1 MSTFFQHRARE
12 VAFTMKF
19 KRQIKPYRAA
29 AGGWGSLEA
38 TTRFV
43 FDSKAALKNM
53 RNLMRMNKARGFDCP
68 GCAWGDDNKSTF
80 SFCENGAKAVTWE
93 ATRRTVDPDFFAQ
106 HSVSRLYAESD
117 YFLEYQGRL
126 THPLSYNPD
135 TDHYEPVSWE
145 DAFTLI
151 AQHIHAMDH
160 PDQIELYTSGRASNE
175 ASWLYQL
182 FGRMLGTNNF
192 PDCSNMC
199 HEASG
204 TGLKRSIGVGK
215 GTIRLD
221 DFDSADAIFVFGQNP
236 GTNHPRML
244 HSLRHAA
251 EHGANIVTFNT
262 LRERGLERFAD
273 PQNPLEVIT
282 PMAGKISSSYYQPRL
297 GGDMAAVRGMVKA
310 LLEEHRRQSVPDGG
324 GIFDTQFIREHTHGV
339 DAYLAMVDATGWEAI
354 TAGSGLSEE
363 ELRQAAAIYQHSER
377 VICTWAMG
385 ITQHKHSVDTVR
397 EIANLQ
403 LLFGQLG
410 KKGAGLCPVRGHSN
424 VQGNRTM
431 GIDEKP
437 GAPFLDALGKHF
449 GFEPPRRA
457 GHNTVEA
464 IEAMLRDEI
473 RVLITLG
480 GNLAAAAP
488 DSPRT
493 EEALQRCGLTV
504 HISTKLNRTHLV
516 PGYENS
522 LILPTLGRTERDM
535 QRTGSQFI
543 TVEDSFSMVHASEGI
558 GIPLSEHQRSE
569 TAIVAGIA
577 NAVLG
582 REKADWQSM
591 ADDYSIIRD
600 HIAATLPG
608 FDDFNQKCEQPG
620 GFYLGNAAARHVFG
634 TPSGKAEFSAAPLPE
649 TLFPQLGNATV
660 PFVLQT
666 LRSHDQYNTTI
677 YGLDDRYRGVY
688 GQRRVVFIHPDDMAE
703 QGMHEGDK
711 VDIETLWND
720 GITRQVGGFVLI
732 PYNIPRGNLAAY
744 YPETNPLVPLSSFG
758 DDSGTPTSKSIP
770 VKLSLTRQQ
779 PSLRIV

>member
-1 MSTFFQHRARE
+1 
-12 VAFTMKF
+12 MKF

-43 FDSKAALKNM
+43 LDSKAALKNM

-93 ATRRTVDPDFFAQ
+93 ATRRMVDTDFFAK
-106 HSVSRLYAESD
+106 HSVTTLYTQSD

-126 THPLSYNPD
+126 THPLRYNAE
-135 TDHYEPVSWE
+135 TDHYEPISWE
-145 DAFTLI
+145 DAFALI
-151 AQHIHAMDH
+151 AQHIKAMDH
-160 PDQIELYTSGRASNE
+160 PDQMELYTSGRASNE

-182 FGRMLGTNNF
+182 FGRLMGTNNF

-221 DFDSADAIFVFGQNP
+221 DFDHADAIFVFGQNP

-251 EHGANIVTFNT
+251 DHGAKIVTFNT

-273 PQNPLEVIT
+273 PQKPLEVVT
-282 PMAGKISSSYYQPRL
+282 SKAGNISSSYYQPNL
-297 GGDMAAVRGMVKA
+297 GGDMAAVRGMVKS
-310 LLEEHRRQSVPDGG
+310 LLETHRARLAAGESGLFDQTFINAKTNGIEAYLDAVDNTSWMQIVAQSGL
-324 GIFDTQFIREHTHGV
+324 TQAQIRE
-339 DAYLAMVDATGWEAI
+339 
-354 TAGSGLSEE
+354 
-363 ELRQAAAIYQHSER
+363 AAAIYQSADR

-397 EIANLQ
+397 EITNLQ

-437 GAPFLDALGKHF
+437 AKAFLDALGNHF
-449 GFEPPRRA
+449 NFEPPRAA

-464 IEAMLRDEI
+464 LNAMLRDEVK
-473 RVLITLG
+473 VLIALG

-493 EEALQRCGLTV
+493 EEAMSRCGLTV
-504 HISTKLNRTHLV
+504 HISTKLNRSHLV
-516 PGYENS
+516 PGHEG
-522 LILPTLGRTERDM
+522 LILPTLGRTERDL
-535 QRTGSQFI
+535 QATGNQFI

-558 GIPLSEHQRSE
+558 GIPLAETQRSE
-569 TAIVAGIA
+569 TWIVASIA
-577 NAVLG
+577 EAVLG
-582 REKADWQSM
+582 DEKVKWRELAG
-591 ADDYSIIRD
+591 DYNLIRD
-600 HIAATLPG
+600 HIAATIPG
-608 FDDFNQKCEQPG
+608 FADFNAKCDIPG
-620 GFYLGNAAARHVFG
+620 GFYLGNAAAELCFN
-634 TPSGKAEFSAAPLPE
+634 TPSQKAEFNASALP
-649 TLFPQLGNATV
+649 TSLFPNLDQDV
-660 PFVLQT
+660 PFTLQT

-677 YGLDDRYRGVY
+677 YGLDDRYRGVF
-688 GQRRVVFIHPDDMAE
+688 GQREVVFINPDDMADL
-703 QGMHEGDK
+703 GFTEGQN

-720 GITRQVGGFVLI
+720 GITRRVSGFKLV

-744 YPETNPLVPLSSFG
+744 YPETNPLVPLNSFG
-758 DDSGTPTSKSIP
+758 DDSGTPTSKSVP
-770 VKLSLTRQQ
+770 VKLELSEALADQ
-779 PSLRIV
+779 RIA

>member
-1 MSTFFQHRARE
+1 
-12 VAFTMKF
+12 MKF

-43 FDSKAALKNM
+43 LDSKAALKNM

-93 ATRRTVDPDFFAQ
+93 ATRRVVDTDFFAR
-106 HSVSRLYAESD
+106 HSVTTLYTQSD

-126 THPLSYNPD
+126 THPLRYNAE
-135 TDHYEPVSWE
+135 TDHYEPISWD
-145 DAFTLI
+145 DAFALI
-151 AQHIHAMDH
+151 AQHIKAMDN
-160 PDQIELYTSGRASNE
+160 PDQMELYTSGRASNE

-182 FGRMLGTNNF
+182 FGRLVGTNNF

-221 DFDSADAIFVFGQNP
+221 DFDHADAIFVFGQNP

-251 EHGANIVTFNT
+251 DHGAKIVTFNT

-273 PQNPLEVIT
+273 PQKPLEVVT
-282 PMAGKISSSYYQPRL
+282 SKAGTISSSYYQPNL
-297 GGDMAAVRGMVKA
+297 GGDMAAVRGMVKS
-310 LLEEHRRQSVPDGG
+310 LLETHRARLAAGESGLFDQTFINAKTNGIEAYLDAVDNTSWMQIVAQSGL
-324 GIFDTQFIREHTHGV
+324 TQAQIRE
-339 DAYLAMVDATGWEAI
+339 
-354 TAGSGLSEE
+354 
-363 ELRQAAAIYQHSER
+363 AAAIYQSADR

-397 EIANLQ
+397 EITNLQ

-437 GAPFLDALGKHF
+437 TQAFLDALGNHF
-449 GFEPPRRA
+449 GFEPPRAA

-464 IEAMLRDEI
+464 LNAMLRDEVK
-473 RVLITLG
+473 VLIALG

-493 EEALQRCGLTV
+493 EEALSRCGLTV
-504 HISTKLNRTHLV
+504 HISTKLNRSHLV
-516 PGYENS
+516 PGHEG
-522 LILPTLGRTERDM
+522 LILPTLGRTERDR
-535 QRTGSQFI
+535 QATGNQFI

-558 GIPLSEHQRSE
+558 GIPLAETQRSE

-577 NAVLG
+577 QAVLG
-582 REKADWQSM
+582 
-591 ADDYSIIRD
+591 DDKVKWRDLAGDYNLIRD
-600 HIAATLPG
+600 HIAATIPG
-608 FDDFNQKCEQPG
+608 FADFNAKCDIPG
-620 GFYLGNAAARHVFG
+620 GFYLGNAAAELRFN
-634 TPSGKAEFSAAPLPE
+634 TPSQKAEFNASMLPDS
-649 TLFPQLGNATV
+649 LFPALDQAV
-660 PFVLQT
+660 PFTLQT

-677 YGLDDRYRGVY
+677 YGLDDRYRGVK
-688 GQRRVVFIHPDDMAE
+688 GQRDVLFVNEADIIRLGFKPG
-703 QGMHEGDK
+703 QK
-711 VDIETLWND
+711 VDIVSIWDDQHERRVKNFTLLAFD
-720 GITRQVGGFVLI
+720 I
-732 PYNIPRGNLAAY
+732 PAGQAAAY
-744 YPETNPLVPLSSFG
+744 YPEVNPLVPLESTG
-758 DDSGTPTSKSIP
+758 DGSHTPTSKFVAICLEAAS
-770 VKLSLTRQQ
+770 
-779 PSLRIV
+779 PSRLIMAKAS

>member
-1 MSTFFQHRARE
+1 
-12 VAFTMKF
+12 MKF

-43 FDSKAALKNM
+43 LDSKAALKNM

-93 ATRRTVDPDFFAQ
+93 ATRRMVDTDFFAK
-106 HSVSRLYAESD
+106 HSVTTLYTQSD

-126 THPLSYNPD
+126 THPLRYNAE
-135 TDHYEPVSWE
+135 TDHYEPISWE
-145 DAFTLI
+145 DAFALI
-151 AQHIHAMDH
+151 AQHIKAMDH
-160 PDQIELYTSGRASNE
+160 PDQMELYTSGRASNE

-182 FGRMLGTNNF
+182 FGRLMGTNNF

-221 DFDSADAIFVFGQNP
+221 DFDHADAIFVFGQNP

-251 EHGANIVTFNT
+251 DHGAKIVTFNT

-273 PQNPLEVIT
+273 PQKPLEVVT
-282 PMAGKISSSYYQPRL
+282 SKAGNISSSYYQPNL
-297 GGDMAAVRGMVKA
+297 GGDMAAVRGMVKS
-310 LLEEHRRQSVPDGG
+310 LLETHRARLAAGESGLFDQTFINAKTNGIEAYLEAVDYTSWMQIVAQSGL
-324 GIFDTQFIREHTHGV
+324 TQAQIRE
-339 DAYLAMVDATGWEAI
+339 
-354 TAGSGLSEE
+354 
-363 ELRQAAAIYQHSER
+363 AAAIYQSADR

-397 EIANLQ
+397 EITNLQ

-437 GAPFLDALGKHF
+437 AKAFLDALGNHF
-449 GFEPPRRA
+449 NFEPPRAA

-464 IEAMLRDEI
+464 LNAMLRDEVK
-473 RVLITLG
+473 VLIALG

-493 EEALQRCGLTV
+493 EEAMSRCGLTV
-504 HISTKLNRTHLV
+504 HISTKLNRSHLV
-516 PGYENS
+516 PGHEG
-522 LILPTLGRTERDM
+522 LILPTLGRTERDL
-535 QRTGSQFI
+535 QATGNQFI

-558 GIPLSEHQRSE
+558 GIPLAETQRSE
-569 TAIVAGIA
+569 TWIVAGIA
-577 NAVLG
+577 EAVLG
-582 REKADWQSM
+582 DEKVKWRELAG
-591 ADDYSIIRD
+591 DYNLIRE
-600 HIAATLPG
+600 HIAATIPG
-608 FDDFNQKCEQPG
+608 FADFNAKCDIPG
-620 GFYLGNAAARHVFG
+620 GFYLGNAAAELRFN
-634 TPSGKAEFSAAPLPE
+634 TPSQKAEFNASALP
-649 TLFPQLGNATV
+649 TSLFPNLDQDV
-660 PFVLQT
+660 PFTLQT

-677 YGLDDRYRGVY
+677 YGLDDRYRGVF
-688 GQRRVVFIHPDDMAE
+688 GQREVVFINPDDMADL
-703 QGMHEGDK
+703 GFTEGQN

-720 GITRQVGGFVLI
+720 GITRRVSGFKLV

-744 YPETNPLVPLSSFG
+744 YPETNPLVPLNSFG
-758 DDSGTPTSKSIP
+758 DDSGTPTSKSVP
-770 VKLSLTRQQ
+770 VKLELSEALADQ
-779 PSLRIV
+779 RIA

>member
-1 MSTFFQHRARE
+1 
-12 VAFTMKF
+12 MKF
-19 KRQIKPYRAA
+19 KSQIKPYQAA

-43 FDSKAALKNM
+43 MDSKQALKNM
-53 RNLMRMNKARGFDCP
+53 RNLMRMNKAKGFDCP

-93 ATRRTVDPDFFAQ
+93 ATRRFIDAEFFAT
-106 HSVSRLYAESD
+106 HSVSTLYQQSD

-126 THPLSYNPD
+126 TEPLRYNRL
-135 TDHYEPVSWE
+135 TDHYEPISW
-145 DAFTLI
+145 DNAFSLI
-151 AQHIHAMDH
+151 AQHIHAMDN
-160 PDQIELYTSGRASNE
+160 PDQMELYTSGRASNE

-182 FGRMLGTNNF
+182 FGRMVGTNNF

-204 TGLKRSIGVGK
+204 SGLKRSIGVGK

-221 DFDSADAIFVFGQNP
+221 DFDHADAIFVFGQNP

-251 EHGANIVTFNT
+251 DRGASIVTFNT

-273 PQNPLEVIT
+273 PQKPLEVVT
-282 PMAGKISSSYYQPRL
+282 SKAGTISSTYYQPNL

-310 LLEEHRRQSVPDGG
+310 LAETHRARIAAGEKGLFDEAFINAATQGVEE
-324 GIFDTQFIREHTHGV
+324 
-339 DAYLAMVDATGWEAI
+339 YLAAVDATSWQQIEQQ
-354 TAGSGLSEE
+354 SGLSEQQ
-363 ELRQAAAIYQHSER
+363 LREAAAIYQKADR

-397 EIANLQ
+397 EIVNLQ

-437 GAPFLDALGKHF
+437 SQAFLDALAQHF
-449 GFEPPRRA
+449 DFEPPRA
-457 GHNTVEA
+457 PGHNTVEA
-464 IEAMLRDEI
+464 LEAMLRDEI
-473 RVLITLG
+473 KVLIALG

-493 EEALQRCGLTV
+493 EEAMQRCGLTV
-504 HISTKLNRTHLV
+504 HISTKLNRSHLV
-516 PGYENS
+516 PGQES
-522 LILPTLGRTERDM
+522 LILPTLGRTEQDI
-535 QRTGSQFI
+535 QATGPQFI
-543 TVEDSFSMVHASEGI
+543 TVEDSFSMVHASEGV
-558 GIPLSEHQRSE
+558 GKPLANTQRSE

-577 NAVLG
+577 NAVLSSF
-582 REKADWQSM
+582 KVDWLALAAD
-591 ADDYSIIRD
+591 YNKIRD
-600 HIAATLPG
+600 HIAATIPG
-608 FDDFNQKCEQPG
+608 FADFNKKCEQPG
-620 GFYLGNAAARHVFG
+620 GFYLGNAAAELRFN
-634 TPSGKAEFSAAPLPE
+634 TPGGKAHFSAAALP
-649 TLFPQLGNATV
+649 TSLFPQLGDVKV
-660 PFVLQT
+660 PFTLQS

-688 GQRRVVFIHPDDMAE
+688 GQREVLFINPDDMSELGYEAG
-703 QGMHEGDK
+703 QN

-720 GITRQVGGFVLI
+720 GITRRVSGFKLV

-758 DDSGTPTSKSIP
+758 DGSGTPTSKSVP
-770 VKLSLTRQQ
+770 VKISLSAEVVTQ
-779 PSLRIV
+779 RIA

>member
-1 MSTFFQHRARE
+1 
-12 VAFTMKF
+12 MKF
-19 KRQIKPYRAA
+19 KSQIKPYQAA

-43 FDSKAALKNM
+43 IDSKQALKNM
-53 RNLMRMNKARGFDCP
+53 RNLMRMNKAKGFDCP

-93 ATRRTVDPDFFAQ
+93 ATRRFIDAEFFAA
-106 HSVSRLYAESD
+106 HSVSKLYAQSD

-126 THPLSYNPD
+126 TEPLRYNRL
-135 TDHYEPVSWE
+135 TDHYEPISW
-145 DAFTLI
+145 DNAFALI
-151 AQHIHAMDH
+151 AQHIHAMDN
-160 PDQIELYTSGRASNE
+160 PNQMELYTSGRASNE

-182 FGRMLGTNNF
+182 FGRMVGTNNF

-204 TGLKRSIGVGK
+204 SGLKRSIGVGK

-221 DFDSADAIFVFGQNP
+221 DFDHADAIFVFGQNP

-251 EHGANIVTFNT
+251 DRGAKIVTFNT

-273 PQNPLEVIT
+273 PQKPLEVVT
-282 PMAGKISSSYYQPRL
+282 SKAGAISSTYYQPNL

-310 LLEEHRRQSVPDGG
+310 LAETHRARIAAGEKG
-324 GIFDTQFIREHTHGV
+324 LFDEAFINAATQGV
-339 DAYLAMVDATGWEAI
+339 EDYLAAVDATSWEQI
-354 TAGSGLSEE
+354 EQQSGLSEQQ
-363 ELRQAAAIYQHSER
+363 LREAAAIYQSADR

-397 EIANLQ
+397 EIVNLQ

-437 GAPFLDALGKHF
+437 SQAFLDALANHF
-449 GFEPPRRA
+449 NFEPPRA
-457 GHNTVEA
+457 PGHNTVEA
-464 IEAMLRDEI
+464 LEAMLRDEI
-473 RVLITLG
+473 KVLIALG

-493 EEALQRCGLTV
+493 EEAMQRCGLTV
-504 HISTKLNRTHLV
+504 HISTKLNRSHLV
-516 PGYENS
+516 PGKES
-522 LILPTLGRTERDM
+522 LILPTLGRTEQDI
-535 QRTGSQFI
+535 QATGSQFI
-543 TVEDSFSMVHASEGI
+543 TVEDSFSMVHASEGV
-558 GIPLSEHQRSE
+558 GKPLADTQRSE

-577 NAVLG
+577 NAVLSSF
-582 REKADWQSM
+582 KVDWLALAAD
-591 ADDYSIIRD
+591 YNKIRD
-600 HIAATLPG
+600 HIAATIPG
-608 FDDFNQKCEQPG
+608 FADFNKKCEQPG
-620 GFYLGNAAARHVFG
+620 GFYLGNAAAELRFN
-634 TPSGKAEFSAAPLPE
+634 TPGGKAHFSAAALP
-649 TLFPQLGNATV
+649 TSLFPQLGDVKV
-660 PFVLQT
+660 PFTLQS

-688 GQRRVVFIHPDDMAE
+688 GQREVLFINPEDMSELGYEAG
-703 QGMHEGDK
+703 QN

-720 GITRQVGGFVLI
+720 GITRRVSGFKLV

-758 DDSGTPTSKSIP
+758 DDSGTPTSKSVP
-770 VKLSLTRQQ
+770 VKISLTPEVVTQ
-779 PSLRIV
+779 RIA

>member
-1 MSTFFQHRARE
+1 
-12 VAFTMKF
+12 MKF
-19 KRQIKPYRAA
+19 KEAIKPYDAA

-43 FDSKAALKNM
+43 LDSKQVLKNM
-53 RNLMRMNKARGFDCP
+53 RNLMRMNKAKGFDCP

-93 ATRRTVDPDFFAQ
+93 ATRRHIGAEFFAQ
-106 HSVSRLYAESD
+106 YSVSALRQQSD

-126 THPLSYNPD
+126 TEPLRYNRA
-135 TDHYEPVSWE
+135 TDRYEPISWD
-145 DAFTLI
+145 DAFALI
-151 AQHIHAMDH
+151 ARHIKAMDN
-160 PDQIELYTSGRASNE
+160 PNRMELYTSGRASNE

-182 FGRMLGTNNF
+182 FGRMNGSNNF

-221 DFDSADAIFVFGQNP
+221 DFDHADAIFVFGQNP

-251 EHGANIVTFNT
+251 DNGAKIVTFNT

-273 PQNPLEVIT
+273 PQKPLEVVT
-282 PMAGKISSSYYQPRL
+282 SMAGKISSTYYQPNL
-297 GGDMAAVRGMVKA
+297 GGDMAAVRGMVKVLA
-310 LLEEHRRQSVPDGG
+310 ENHRARVAAGEKGLFDEIFINARTEGLE
-324 GIFDTQFIREHTHGV
+324 
-339 DAYLAMVDATGWEAI
+339 AYLAAVDATEWSHI
-354 TAGSGLSEE
+354 VSQSGLSEQQIRE
-363 ELRQAAAIYQHSER
+363 AAAIYQSSER

-397 EIANLQ
+397 EIVNMQ

-437 GAPFLDALGKHF
+437 SQAFLDSLGQHF
-449 GFEPPRRA
+449 DFEPPRES

-464 IEAMLRDEI
+464 LEAMLRDEI
-473 RVLITLG
+473 KVLIALG

-493 EEALQRCGLTV
+493 EEALKRCDLTV
-504 HISTKLNRTHLV
+504 QISTKLNRSHLC
-516 PGYENS
+516 PGAVDA
-522 LILPTLGRTERDM
+522 LILPTLGRTEQDI
-535 QRTGSQFI
+535 QASGPQFI
-543 TVEDSFSMVHASEGI
+543 TVEDSFSMVHASEGVGKPI
-558 GIPLSEHQRSE
+558 AATQRSE
-569 TAIVAGIA
+569 TWIVAGIA
-577 NAVLG
+577 HAVLG
-582 REKADWQSM
+582 SEKVDWLSL
-591 ADDYSIIRD
+591 AGDYNKIRD

-608 FDDFNQKCEQPG
+608 FSDFNDKCDLKG
-620 GFYLGNAAARHVFG
+620 GFYLGNAAAELRFNTLHN
-634 TPSGKAEFSAAPLPE
+634 KAQFSAAALPAS
-649 TLFPQLGNATV
+649 LFPQLDVEV
-660 PFVLQT
+660 PFTLQT

-688 GQRRVVFIHPDDMAE
+688 GQREVLFINQDDMEKMGFAA
-703 QGMHEGDK
+703 GDH

-720 GITRQVGGFVLI
+720 GITRKVSGFKLV
-732 PYNIPRGNLAAY
+732 PYAIPRGNLAAY

-758 DDSGTPTSKSIP
+758 DGSGTPTSKSVP
-770 VKLSLTRQQ
+770 VKISLSPATTG
-779 PSLRIV
+779 LRIA

>member
-1 MSTFFQHRARE
+1 
-12 VAFTMKF
+12 MKF
-19 KRQIKPYRAA
+19 KSEIKPYSAA

-43 FDSKAALKNM
+43 FDSKQVLKNM
-53 RNLMRMNKARGFDCP
+53 RNLMRMNKAKGFDCP

-93 ATRRTVDPDFFAQ
+93 ATRRFVDAEFFAA
-106 HSVSRLYAESD
+106 HSVSALYQQSD

-126 THPLSYNPD
+126 TEPLRYNRE
-135 TDHYEPVSWE
+135 TDHYEPISWD
-145 DAFTLI
+145 DAFALI
-151 AQHIHAMDH
+151 ARHLHAMDN
-160 PDQIELYTSGRASNE
+160 PDQLELYTSGRASNE

-204 TGLKRSIGVGK
+204 AGLKRSIGVGK

-221 DFDSADAIFVFGQNP
+221 DFDHADAIFVFGQNP

-251 EHGANIVTFNT
+251 DHGAKIVTFNT

-273 PQNPLEVIT
+273 PQKPLEVVT
-282 PMAGKISSSYYQPRL
+282 SKAGTISSTYYQPNL
-297 GGDMAAVRGMVKA
+297 GGDMAAIRGMVKVLSETHHA
-310 LLEEHRRQSVPDGG
+310 RLAAGEKGL
-324 GIFDTQFIREHTHGV
+324 FDDAFIQANTEGV
-339 DAYLAMVDATGWEAI
+339 EAYLAAVAASEWPLIEQQ
-354 TAGSGLSEE
+354 SGLSEQQIRE
-363 ELRQAAAIYQHSER
+363 AAAIYQSAER

-397 EIANLQ
+397 EIVNLQ

-437 GAPFLDALGKHF
+437 AKPFLDSMAQHF
-449 GFEPPRRA
+449 GFEPPREI

-464 IEAMLRDEI
+464 LEAMLRDEI
-473 RVLITLG
+473 KVLIALG

-493 EEALQRCGLTV
+493 EEALSRCQLTV
-504 HISTKLNRTHLV
+504 QISTKLNRSHLV
-516 PGYENS
+516 PGKADA
-522 LILPTLGRTERDM
+522 LILPTLGRTEQDI
-535 QRTGSQFI
+535 QASGPQFI
-543 TVEDSFSMVHASEGI
+543 TVEDSFSMVHASEGVGKPI
-558 GIPLSEHQRSE
+558 ADTQRSE

-582 REKADWQSM
+582 SEKLDWL
-591 ADDYSIIRD
+591 ALAGNYDLIRD
-600 HIAATLPG
+600 HIAATIPG
-608 FDDFNQKCEQPG
+608 FSDFNRKCEEPG
-620 GFYLGNAAARHVFG
+620 GFYLGNAAAELRFN
-634 TPSGKAEFSAAPLPE
+634 TLNNKAQFSAAALP
-649 TLFPQLGNATV
+649 TSLFPQLGDSEV
-660 PFVLQT
+660 PFTLQT

-688 GQRRVVFIHPDDMAE
+688 GQREVLFIHPDDMAE
-703 QGMHEGDK
+703 LGLQAGEN

-720 GITRQVGGFVLI
+720 GITRKVSGFKLV
-732 PYNIPRGNLAAY
+732 PYAIPRGNLAAY
-744 YPETNPLVPLSSFG
+744 YPETNPLVPLSSYG
-758 DDSGTPTSKSIP
+758 DLSGTPTSKSVP
-770 VKLSLTRQQ
+770 VKISLSPVVASQ
-779 PSLRIV
+779 RIA

>member
-1 MSTFFQHRARE
+1 M
-12 VAFTMKF
+12 
-19 KRQIKPYRAA
+19 
-29 AGGWGSLEA
+29 
-38 TTRFV
+38 
-43 FDSKAALKNM
+43 
-53 RNLMRMNKARGFDCP
+53 
-68 GCAWGDDNKSTF
+68 
-80 SFCENGAKAVTWE
+80 TWE
-93 ATRRTVDPDFFAQ
+93 ATRRVVDTDFFAQ
-106 HSVSRLYAESD
+106 HSVTKLYAQSD

-126 THPLSYNPD
+126 THPMRYNAE
-135 TDHYEPVSWE
+135 TDHYEPVSWD
-145 DAFTLI
+145 DAFALI
-151 AQHIHAMDH
+151 AQHIKAMDN
-160 PDQIELYTSGRASNE
+160 PNQMELYTSGRASNE

-182 FGRMLGTNNF
+182 FGRLAGTNNF

-204 TGLKRSIGVGK
+204 AGLKRSIGVGK

-221 DFDSADAIFVFGQNP
+221 DFDHADAIFVFGQNP

-251 EHGANIVTFNT
+251 DHGAKIVTFNT

-273 PQNPLEVIT
+273 PQKPLEVVT
-282 PMAGKISSSYYQPRL
+282 SKAGTISSAYYQPNL

-310 LLEEHRRQSVPDGG
+310 LLETHRARVAAGEKG
-324 GIFDTQFIREHTHGV
+324 LFDETFINATTHGV
-339 DAYLAMVDATGWEAI
+339 EAYFDAVDNTDWMQI
-354 TAGSGLSEE
+354 VQQSGLSEAQIRE
-363 ELRQAAAIYQHSER
+363 AAAIYQSADR
-377 VICTWAMG
+377 VIVTWAMG

-397 EIANLQ
+397 EIVNLQ

-437 GAPFLDALGKHF
+437 SKAFLDALGSHF
-449 GFEPPRRA
+449 GFEPPREH

-464 IEAMLRDEI
+464 LNAMLRDEI
-473 RVLITLG
+473 KVLIALG

-504 HISTKLNRTHLV
+504 HISTKLNRSHLV
-516 PGYENS
+516 PGAES
-522 LILPTLGRTERDM
+522 LILPTLGRTERDT
-535 QRTGSQFI
+535 QATGNQFI

-558 GIPLSEHQRSE
+558 GIPLAETQRSE

-577 NAVLG
+577 HAVLG
-582 REKADWQSM
+582 DEKVQWLKLAAD
-591 ADDYSIIRD
+591 YNLIRD
-600 HIAATLPG
+600 HIAATIPG
-608 FDDFNQKCEQPG
+608 FADFNEKCDQPG
-620 GFYLGNAAARHVFG
+620 GFYLGNAAADLRFN
-634 TPSGKAEFSAAPLPE
+634 TPTQKAEFSSAALPAS
-649 TLFPQLGNATV
+649 LFPLDVAEV
-660 PFVLQT
+660 PFTLQT

-688 GQRRVVFIHPDDMAE
+688 GQREVVFINPEDMQAL
-703 QGMHEGDK
+703 GLTEGQL

-720 GITRQVGGFVLI
+720 NILRRVSGFKLV

-744 YPETNPLVPLSSFG
+744 YPETNPLVPLNSFG
-758 DDSGTPTSKSIP
+758 DISGTPTSKSVP
-770 VKLSLTRQQ
+770 VKLELSVSLPTQ
-779 PSLRIV
+779 RIA

>member
-1 MSTFFQHRARE
+1 
-12 VAFTMKF
+12 MKF
-19 KRQIKPYRAA
+19 KSEIKPYQAA

-43 FDSKAALKNM
+43 FDSKQVLKNM
-53 RNLMRMNKARGFDCP
+53 RNLMRMNKAKGFDCP

-93 ATRRTVDPDFFAQ
+93 ATRRFVDAEFFAA
-106 HSVSRLYAESD
+106 HSVSALYQQSD

-126 THPLSYNPD
+126 TQPLRYNRA
-135 TDHYEPVSWE
+135 TDHYEPIGWD

-151 AQHIHAMDH
+151 ARHLQALDN
-160 PDQIELYTSGRASNE
+160 PNQLELYTSGRASNE

-182 FGRMLGTNNF
+182 FGRMFGTNNF

-204 TGLKRSIGVGK
+204 TGLRRSIGVGK

-221 DFDSADAIFVFGQNP
+221 DFDHADAIFVFGQNP

-251 EHGANIVTFNT
+251 DHGAKIVTFNT

-273 PQNPLEVIT
+273 PQKPLEVVT
-282 PMAGKISSSYYQPRL
+282 SKAGTISSTYYQPNL
-297 GGDMAAVRGMVKA
+297 GGDMAAVRGMVKVLSESHHA
-310 LLEEHRRQSVPDGG
+310 RVAAGEKGL
-324 GIFDTQFIREHTHGV
+324 FDEAFIQANTEGV
-339 DAYLAMVDATGWEAI
+339 DAYLAQVAATEWAQIEQQ
-354 TAGSGLSEE
+354 SGLTEQQIRE
-363 ELRQAAAIYQHSER
+363 AAAIYQSAER

-397 EIANLQ
+397 EIVNLQ

-410 KKGAGLCPVRGHSN
+410 KPGAGLCPVRGHSN

-437 GAPFLDALGKHF
+437 SKAFLDSMANHF
-449 GFEPPRRA
+449 GFEPPRNI

-464 IEAMLRDEI
+464 LEAMLRDEI
-473 RVLITLG
+473 KVLIALG

-493 EEALQRCGLTV
+493 EEALSRCELTV
-504 HISTKLNRTHLV
+504 QISTKLNRSHLV
-516 PGYENS
+516 PGKQDA
-522 LILPTLGRTERDM
+522 LILPTLGRTEQDI
-535 QRTGSQFI
+535 QASGPQFI
-543 TVEDSFSMVHASEGI
+543 TVEDSFSMVHASEGV
-558 GIPLSEHQRSE
+558 GKPLADTQRSE
-569 TAIVAGIA
+569 TWIVAGIA

-582 REKADWQSM
+582 SDKLDWQ
-591 ADDYSIIRD
+591 ALAGNYDLIRD
-600 HIAATLPG
+600 HIAATIPG
-608 FDDFNQKCEQPG
+608 FQNFNQQCELPG
-620 GFYLGNAAARHVFG
+620 GFYLGNAAAELRFN
-634 TPSGKAEFSAAPLPE
+634 TLNNKAQFSAAALPDS
-649 TLFPQLGNATV
+649 LFPQLGDTEV
-660 PFVLQT
+660 PFTLQT

-688 GQRRVVFIHPDDMAE
+688 GQREVLFIHPDDMAE
-703 QGMHEGDK
+703 LGLQAGEN

-720 GITRQVGGFVLI
+720 GITRKVTGFKLV
-732 PYNIPRGNLAAY
+732 PYAIPRGNLAAY

-758 DDSGTPTSKSIP
+758 DGSGTPTSKSVP
-770 VKLSLTRQQ
+770 VKISLSPVVASQ
-779 PSLRIV
+779 RIA

>member
-1 MSTFFQHRARE
+1 
-12 VAFTMKF
+12 MKF

-43 FDSKAALKNM
+43 LDSKAALKNM

-93 ATRRTVDPDFFAQ
+93 ATRRMVDTDFFAK
-106 HSVSRLYAESD
+106 HSVTTLYTQSD

-126 THPLSYNPD
+126 THPLRYNAE
-135 TDHYEPVSWE
+135 TDHYEPISWE
-145 DAFTLI
+145 DAFALI
-151 AQHIHAMDH
+151 AQHIKAMDH
-160 PDQIELYTSGRASNE
+160 PDQMELYTSGRASNE

-182 FGRMLGTNNF
+182 FGRLMGTNNF

-221 DFDSADAIFVFGQNP
+221 DFDHADAIFVFGQNP

-251 EHGANIVTFNT
+251 DHGAKIVTFNT

-273 PQNPLEVIT
+273 PQKPLEVVT
-282 PMAGKISSSYYQPRL
+282 SKAGNISSSYYQPNL
-297 GGDMAAVRGMVKA
+297 GGDMAAVRGMVKS
-310 LLEEHRRQSVPDGG
+310 LLETHRARLAAGESGLFDQTFINAKTNGIEAYLEAVDNTSWMQIVAQSGL
-324 GIFDTQFIREHTHGV
+324 TQAQIRE
-339 DAYLAMVDATGWEAI
+339 
-354 TAGSGLSEE
+354 
-363 ELRQAAAIYQHSER
+363 AAAIYQSADR

-397 EIANLQ
+397 EITNLQ

-437 GAPFLDALGKHF
+437 AKAFLDALGNHF
-449 GFEPPRRA
+449 NFEPPRAA

-464 IEAMLRDEI
+464 LNAMLRDEVK
-473 RVLITLG
+473 VLIALG

-493 EEALQRCGLTV
+493 EEAMSRCGLTV
-504 HISTKLNRTHLV
+504 HISTKLNRSHLV
-516 PGYENS
+516 PGHEG
-522 LILPTLGRTERDM
+522 LILPTLGRTERDL
-535 QRTGSQFI
+535 QATGNQFI

-558 GIPLSEHQRSE
+558 GIPLAETQRSE
-569 TAIVAGIA
+569 TWIVAGIA
-577 NAVLG
+577 EAVLG
-582 REKADWQSM
+582 DEKVKWRELAG
-591 ADDYSIIRD
+591 DYNLIRE
-600 HIAATLPG
+600 HIAATIPG
-608 FDDFNQKCEQPG
+608 FADFNAKCDIPG
-620 GFYLGNAAARHVFG
+620 GFYLGNAAAELRFN
-634 TPSGKAEFSAAPLPE
+634 TPSQKAEFNASALP
-649 TLFPQLGNATV
+649 TSLFPNLDQDV
-660 PFVLQT
+660 PFTLQT

-677 YGLDDRYRGVY
+677 YGLDDRYRGVF
-688 GQRRVVFIHPDDMAE
+688 GQREVVFINPDDMAD
-703 QGMHEGDK
+703 QGFTEGQN

-720 GITRQVGGFVLI
+720 GITRRVSGFKLV

-744 YPETNPLVPLSSFG
+744 YPETNPLVPLNSFG
-758 DDSGTPTSKSIP
+758 DDSGTPTSKSVP
-770 VKLSLTRQQ
+770 VKLELSEALADQ
-779 PSLRIV
+779 RIA

>member
-1 MSTFFQHRARE
+1 
-12 VAFTMKF
+12 MKF
-19 KRQIKPYRAA
+19 KSQIKPYQAA

-43 FDSKAALKNM
+43 MDSKQALKNM
-53 RNLMRMNKARGFDCP
+53 RNLLRMNKAKGFDCP

-93 ATRRTVDPDFFAQ
+93 ATRRFIDAEFFAT
-106 HSVSRLYAESD
+106 HSISTLYQQSD

-126 THPLSYNPD
+126 TEPLRYNRQ
-135 TDHYEPVSWE
+135 TDRYEPVSWD
-145 DAFTLI
+145 DAFSLI
-151 AQHIHAMDH
+151 AQHIHAMDN
-160 PDQIELYTSGRASNE
+160 PDQMELYTSGRASNE

-182 FGRMLGTNNF
+182 FGRMVGTNNF

-204 TGLKRSIGVGK
+204 SGLKRSIGVGK

-221 DFDSADAIFVFGQNP
+221 DFDHADAIFVFGQNP

-251 EHGANIVTFNT
+251 DRGAKIVTFNT

-273 PQNPLEVIT
+273 PQKPLEVMT
-282 PMAGKISSSYYQPRL
+282 SKAGAISSTYYQPNL

-310 LLEEHRRQSVPDGG
+310 LAETHRARIAAGKKG
-324 GIFDTQFIREHTHGV
+324 LFDETFINAATQGV
-339 DAYLAMVDATGWEAI
+339 EDYLAAVDATSWEQI
-354 TAGSGLSEE
+354 EQQSGLSEQQ
-363 ELRQAAAIYQHSER
+363 LREAAAIYQSADR
-377 VICTWAMG
+377 IICTWAMG

-397 EIANLQ
+397 EIVNLQ

-437 GAPFLDALGKHF
+437 SQAFLDAMAKHF
-449 GFEPPRRA
+449 DFEPPRA
-457 GHNTVEA
+457 PGHNTVEA
-464 IEAMLRDEI
+464 LEAMLRDEI
-473 RVLITLG
+473 KVLIALG

-493 EEALQRCGLTV
+493 EEAMQRCGLTV
-504 HISTKLNRTHLV
+504 HISTKLNRSHLV
-516 PGYENS
+516 PGQES
-522 LILPTLGRTERDM
+522 LILPTLGRTEQDM
-535 QRTGSQFI
+535 QATGSQFI
-543 TVEDSFSMVHASEGI
+543 TVEDSFSMVHASEGV
-558 GIPLSEHQRSE
+558 GKPLANTQRSE

-577 NAVLG
+577 NAVLSSF
-582 REKADWQSM
+582 KVDWLALAAD
-591 ADDYSIIRD
+591 YNKIRD
-600 HIAATLPG
+600 HIAATIPG
-608 FDDFNQKCEQPG
+608 FADFNKKCEQPG
-620 GFYLGNAAARHVFG
+620 GFYLGNAAAELRFN
-634 TPSGKAEFSAAPLPE
+634 TPGGKAHFSAAALP
-649 TLFPQLGNATV
+649 TSLFPSLGEVEV
-660 PFVLQT
+660 PFTLQT

-688 GQRRVVFIHPDDMAE
+688 GQREVLFINPEDMSELGYDAG
-703 QGMHEGDK
+703 QN

-720 GITRQVGGFVLI
+720 GITRRVSGFKLV

-758 DDSGTPTSKSIP
+758 DGSGTPTSKSVP
-770 VKLSLTRQQ
+770 VKISLSAEVVTQ
-779 PSLRIV
+779 RIA

>member
-1 MSTFFQHRARE
+1 
-12 VAFTMKF
+12 MKF

-43 FDSKAALKNM
+43 LDSKAALKNM

-93 ATRRTVDPDFFAQ
+93 ATRRMVDSDFFAK
-106 HSVSRLYAESD
+106 HSVTTLYTQSD

-126 THPLSYNPD
+126 THPLRYNAE
-135 TDHYEPVSWE
+135 TDHYEPISWD
-145 DAFTLI
+145 DAFALI
-151 AQHIHAMDH
+151 AQHIKAMDH
-160 PDQIELYTSGRASNE
+160 PDQMELYTSGRASNE

-182 FGRMLGTNNF
+182 FGRLMGTNNF

-221 DFDSADAIFVFGQNP
+221 DFDHADAIFVFGQNP

-251 EHGANIVTFNT
+251 DHGAKIVTFNT

-273 PQNPLEVIT
+273 PQKPLEVVT
-282 PMAGKISSSYYQPRL
+282 SKAGNISSSYYQPNL
-297 GGDMAAVRGMVKA
+297 GGDMAAVRGMVKS
-310 LLEEHRRQSVPDGG
+310 LLETHRARLAAGESGLFDQTFINAKTNGIEAYLDAVDNTSWMQIVAQSGL
-324 GIFDTQFIREHTHGV
+324 TQAQIRE
-339 DAYLAMVDATGWEAI
+339 
-354 TAGSGLSEE
+354 
-363 ELRQAAAIYQHSER
+363 AAAIYQSADR

-397 EIANLQ
+397 EITNLQ

-437 GAPFLDALGKHF
+437 AKAFLDALGNHF
-449 GFEPPRRA
+449 GFEPPRA
-457 GHNTVEA
+457 PGHNTVEA
-464 IEAMLRDEI
+464 LNAMLRDEVK
-473 RVLITLG
+473 VLIALG

-493 EEALQRCGLTV
+493 EEALSRCGLTV
-504 HISTKLNRTHLV
+504 HISTKLNRSHLV
-516 PGYENS
+516 PGHEG
-522 LILPTLGRTERDM
+522 LILPTLGRTERDI
-535 QRTGSQFI
+535 QATGNQFI

-558 GIPLSEHQRSE
+558 GIPLAETQRSE
-569 TAIVAGIA
+569 TSIVAGIA
-577 NAVLG
+577 QAVLG
-582 REKADWQSM
+582 DEKVKWRELAG
-591 ADDYSIIRD
+591 DYNLIRE
-600 HIAATLPG
+600 HIAATIPG
-608 FDDFNQKCEQPG
+608 FADFNAKCDIPG
-620 GFYLGNAAARHVFG
+620 GFYLGNAAAELRFN
-634 TPSGKAEFSAAPLPE
+634 TPSQKAEFNASALP
-649 TLFPQLGNATV
+649 TSLFPTLDQDV
-660 PFVLQT
+660 PFTLQT

-677 YGLDDRYRGVY
+677 YGLDDRYRGVF
-688 GQRRVVFIHPDDMAE
+688 GQREVVFINPDDMADL
-703 QGMHEGDK
+703 GFTEGQN

-720 GITRQVGGFVLI
+720 GITRRVSGFKLV

-744 YPETNPLVPLSSFG
+744 YPETNPLVPLNSFG
-758 DDSGTPTSKSIP
+758 DDSGTPTSKSVP
-770 VKLSLTRQQ
+770 VKLELSSALADQ
-779 PSLRIV
+779 RIA